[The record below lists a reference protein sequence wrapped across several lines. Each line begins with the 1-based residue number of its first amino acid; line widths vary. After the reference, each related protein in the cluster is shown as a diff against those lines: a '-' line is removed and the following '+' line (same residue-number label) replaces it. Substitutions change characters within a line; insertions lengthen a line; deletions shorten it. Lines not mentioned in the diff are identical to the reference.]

1 MDAESEISNLGKK
14 RTIEEQQ
21 RTHPWEELLNVKTG
35 RKCIDEDDEEDNQV

>member
-35 RKCIDEDDEEDNQV
+35 DEDDEEDNQV